1 MARDLSTP
9 PSVVASAA
17 ILVLF
22 SLVVMVAV
30 AGCRTGGGGESIATL
45 ERAAGQQLEQGNIP
59 EALKLVRQA
68 RARSLVSADPLGAAR
83 LRLLEAEI
91 LILSQLENEALS
103 LLAPGGLGKEAAA
116 LAAREAMLTGMAL
129 RRKGNWPEA
138 RAKLEWALAKAH
150 DEHDRPTEV
159 KAGVQ
164 LAAGLF
170 RRLEWDPALDVLKRS
185 AAVAAQLG
193 DAYLKISVRF
203 NQASLFMRRGEPDR
217 STELYKEVVN
227 DLLRHPNPVLMAS
240 ALDDMAQNYLRVGDY
255 ERALEMNARALAEFA
270 KLDLPRD
277 TMQTRGLRGR
287 LLLELDR
294 PEEGAAE
301 LEKAVQLARQRSDP
315 EQLRRWSGNLTIAL
329 LALNRLDEAERLS
342 NEMLATDPT
351 SAYLLANRSVILE
364 RRGRLAE
371 ARQDWRT
378 VMANPQCPPEI
389 YREAEFGMARLHAAA
404 NERALAI
411 RRYQAALQLV
421 DQGWASLRTEDSRL
435 TFLNGVMEIYRSY
448 AGALTRWQDE
458 RGALAVEES
467 SRARLLGAAA
477 HAGRPELGAAAS
489 IEALTRLA
497 SRTDSIFL
505 AYWVAPNGGSHV
517 RVIGG
522 GRSERVPLEALN
534 PRDLNRLVREHND
547 LIERQIEDPREK
559 GKAALELYNLL
570 IGPVASRI
578 PAGAHVVLIPDGAL
592 HRLNFESLVRVKDG
606 HNGFWIEDVTLQV
619 APSLTLL
626 TEQTRLQPPASAR
639 RQTALLIGNALPAPD
654 FGRLEHA
661 AAEMRIVRS
670 IFDESAVTSLEGSA
684 ATVSSYAAASPGSR
698 SYLHF
703 TAHAQANFVS
713 PLDSAVILTPEELPN
728 GERRHRLLARDVAAI
743 ALQAELVT
751 VSACRSAGDRAVLG
765 EGMVG
770 FAWAFQRAG
779 ARNVVAGLWD
789 VNDRSTTQLMEKLY
803 AGIHAGKPPTEALRE
818 AKLSFIRGGRNYAKP
833 YYWAPFQVY
842 SRNLFSV
849 RVKRSDVERH

>member
-1 MARDLSTP
+1 MGRS
-9 PSVVASAA
+9 PSSVGSAL
-17 ILVLF
+17 ILLLF
-22 SLVVMVAV
+22 SLVVVAI
-30 AGCRTGGGGESIATL
+30 GCRSGRESIASL
-45 ERAAGQQLEQGNIP
+45 ERAAGQQLEHGNTP

-68 RARSLVSADPLGAAR
+68 RSLVSADPPGAAR

-91 LILSQLENEALS
+91 LILSQLENEALV
-103 LLAPGGLGKEAAA
+103 LLAPGLGKEAPG
-116 LAAREAMLTGMAL
+116 LAGREAMLTGMAL
-129 RRKGNWPEA
+129 RRKGNWPA
-138 RAKLEWALAKAH
+138 AKAKLEWALAKAH
-150 DEHDRPTEV
+150 DDHDRPTEV

-164 LAAGLF
+164 LGVGLF
-170 RRLEWDPALDVLKRS
+170 RRREWDPAIDVLKRA

-193 DAYLKISVRF
+193 DAYLSIGVRF
-203 NQASLFMRRGEPDR
+203 NQASLLMRRGEPDR

-270 KLDLPRD
+270 KVDLPRD
-277 TMQTRGLRGR
+277 TMQARGLRGR

-315 EQLRRWSGNLTIAL
+315 EQLKRWSGNLTIAL
-329 LALNRLDEAERLS
+329 LALNRLDEAERVS
-342 NEMLATDPT
+342 SEMLATDPT

-364 RRGRLAE
+364 RRGRVAE
-371 ARQDWRT
+371 ARRDWET
-378 VMANPQCPPEI
+378 VMANPHCPPDI

-404 NERALAI
+404 NERAMAI
-411 RRYQAALQLV
+411 KRYQAALQLV

-448 AGALTRWQDE
+448 AGALTQWRDE
-458 RGALAVEES
+458 RGALVVEES
-467 SRARLLGAAA
+467 SRARLLGT
-477 HAGRPELGAAAS
+477 HAGRPEPGAAAS
-489 IEALTRLA
+489 IEILTRLA
-497 SRTDSIFL
+497 SKTGSIFL
-505 AYWVAPNGGSHV
+505 AYWVAPNSGSHV

-522 GRSERVPLEALN
+522 GRSERVALENLN

-559 GKAALELYNLL
+559 GKAALELYDLL
-570 IGPVASRI
+570 IKPVASRI
-578 PAGAHVVLIPDGAL
+578 PAGADVVLIPDGAL

-606 HNGFWIEDVTLQV
+606 RTGFWIEDVTLQV

-626 TEQTRLQPPASAR
+626 AEEETKLPPASIR
-639 RQTALLIGNALPAPD
+639 PTALLIGNALPAPD
-654 FGRLEHA
+654 FGRLAHA
-661 AAEMRIVRS
+661 AAEMRIVRN
-670 IFDESAVTSLEGSA
+670 IFGESAVTSLEGNA
-684 ATVSSYAAASPGSR
+684 ATVSAYAAASPGSR
-698 SYLHF
+698 GYIHF
-703 TAHAQANFVS
+703 TAHAQPNFVS

-728 GERRHRLLARDVAAI
+728 GEWRHRLLARDVAAI

-779 ARNVVAGLWD
+779 ARHVVAGLWD
-789 VNDRSTTQLMEKLY
+789 VDDRSTTRLMEKLY
-803 AGIHAGKPPTEALRE
+803 AGIQAGKPPTEALRE
-818 AKLSFIRGGRNYAKP
+818 AKLSFILGGRTYAKP

-842 SRNLFSV
+842 SRSL
-849 RVKRSDVERH
+849 RLPRK